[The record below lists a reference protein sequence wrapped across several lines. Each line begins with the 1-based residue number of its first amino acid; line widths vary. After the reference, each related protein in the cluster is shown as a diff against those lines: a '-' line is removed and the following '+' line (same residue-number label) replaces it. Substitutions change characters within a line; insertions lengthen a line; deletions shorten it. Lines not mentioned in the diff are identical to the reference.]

1 MAENLSARL
10 VKSGVEVRVVHRDLG
25 RE

>member
-10 VKSGVEVRVVHRDLG
+10 VKNGVDVRVVHRDLG

>member
-1 MAENLSARL
+1 MAENLAARL
-10 VKSGVEVRVVHRDLG
+10 VKSGVESLVVHRDLG